1 MLNWTLLIRV
11 FRRDACRQS
20 GTRGAGE
27 AIEPAAVGGFL
38 AMAVVLALA
47 VGGCGWAEDTAG
59 AVGNPAPEYAAP
71 SVAGDTVSLADLK
84 GEVVLLN
91 IWATWCPPCRV
102 EMPHLQSLHEE
113 LGDQGLRVV
122 GVSVDSRGASG
133 AVDRFTGDLGIEFL
147 ILRDPSERIA
157 HLFGAYG
164 VPFNVLIDRE
174 GIVRWRHSGP
184 VTADDPALRSALEA
198 AL

>member
-1 MLNWTLLIRV
+1 MFMRSSPFSPLRSNTGRGSEV
-11 FRRDACRQS
+11 ER
-20 GTRGAGE
+20 RGA
-27 AIEPAAVGGFL
+27 AAG
-38 AMAVVLALA
+38 VLAVSMV
-47 VGGCGWAEDTAG
+47 VGIVLTGCGWAEDTAG
-59 AVGNPAPEYAAP
+59 AVGSPAPEYSAP
-71 SVAGDTVSLADLK
+71 SAAGDTVSLADLE

-91 IWATWCPPCRV
+91 IWATWCPPCRI
-102 EMPHLQSLHEE
+102 EMPHLQALHEE
-113 LGDQGLRVV
+113 LEGEGLRVV
-122 GVSVDSRGASG
+122 GVSVDSRGAAG

-147 ILRDPSERIA
+147 ILRDPSERIS

-164 VPFNVLIDRE
+164 VPFNALIDRE